1 MNIALD
7 PGDIKNNSTVKN
19 HNKQLIVLKSDS
31 ELLLH
36 GTDIVLN
43 VTSFRLL
50 NYQLDVYN
58 NPILNNDYYMGYL
71 HHL

>member
-7 PGDIKNNSTVKN
+7 PGEINNNSTIEN

-31 ELLLH
+31 EMLLH

-71 HHL
+71 NHL